1 MRLGMRGDWLWG
13 RQYALPR
20 RQMIK
25 RHASA
30 SFDIPWLSQSFVA
43 GFNKLYHFETT
54 YDISKGDLVGVAV
67 EFKVH
72 HGDDIDLVLEP
83 PTLEGTYT

>member
-1 MRLGMRGDWLWG
+1 VC
-13 RQYALPR
+13 QAILP
-20 RQMIK
+20 
-25 RHASA
+25 
-30 SFDIPWLSQSFVA
+30 DISWLSQSFVA